1 MPEEKPIIVDTN
13 ILFSSLLRKESSFV
27 EVLLIYEHRFFVCE
41 MVLVE
46 LFKLKEKI
54 VKESQLS
61 EEDILRFYYE
71 LIRRINIFKEKLIA
85 KGNWKKALELCK
97 DVDVTDTP
105 HVALTLE
112 LDGFLWTGDKKLK
125 EGLKKRGFDKFF
137 IPD

>member
-1 MPEEKPIIVDTN
+1 
-13 ILFSSLLRKESSFV
+13 
-27 EVLLIYEHRFFVCE
+27 

-54 VKESQLS
+54 VEESQLS